1 MHEMNAARGF
11 GLPDAIAQTMT
22 VEIGIG
28 INTGPACVGNVG
40 SAERFNY
47 SAIGDAVNVA
57 ARAEAACKNIGYDLV
72 VARSTAEAAPDFAL
86 VDAGRIR
93 LKGKAEPVVLMILV
107 GGAEVK
113 ASPQFIEFSQRYR
126 LLIEALRDGRGAGTE
141 NAMADCRSL
150 AATLD
155 PHLMQFLDRIPQRL
169 DDFRPMPKS
178 RIGLVSG
185 WGVTGPGPIGSVRR
199 GVAESVAGAHES
211 MATLNCRAYWP
222 EPLSQFGDTRAL
234 LATFSLKN
242 P

>member
-1 MHEMNAARGF
+1 
-11 GLPDAIAQTMT
+11 
-22 VEIGIG
+22 
-28 INTGPACVGNVG
+28 
-40 SAERFNY
+40 
-47 SAIGDAVNVA
+47 VNVA
-57 ARAEAACKNIGYDLV
+57 SRAEAACKEVGYDLV
-72 VARSTAEAAPDFAL
+72 VAGSTAETVSEFAI
-86 VDAGRIR
+86 VEAGRIR

-126 LLIEALRDGRGAGTE
+126 LLIEALRDGRGADTE

-178 RIGLVSG
+178 RIRLVSG
-185 WGVTGPGPIGSVRR
+185 GVTGPGSIGSVRR

-211 MATLNCRAYWP
+211 MATLNCRAYWT